1 MIVTSQKAT
10 PHPENKLIMSDS
22 HFSNAFD
29 SLSDLESSSTSF
41 IHLKDFLT
49 FVSERAENGENVE
62 DHLYTA
68 IGLLEYAIEKFDKQF
83 AQVWREV
90 IVNHPT
96 ETSIEE

>member
-1 MIVTSQKAT
+1 
-10 PHPENKLIMSDS
+10 MSDS

-41 IHLKDFLT
+41 IHLKDFLK
-49 FVSERAENGENVE
+49 FVSEKAEDGENVE

-68 IGLLEYAIEKFDKQF
+68 IGLLEYATEKFDKQF
-83 AQVWREV
+83 ARVWREV